1 MEKELRR
8 SIIKEIKKIELKGAI
23 YRIWQDKRLITIYSK
38 ESDRS
43 ILVTRIHI
51 LSGNYLKIKSLLITT
66 TDYNYIGDGLLE
78 LF

>member
-1 MEKELRR
+1 MKKELRR
-8 SIIKEIKKIELKGAI
+8 SIVKEIKKIELKGMI

-43 ILVTRIHI
+43 VLVTRIHI
-51 LSGNYLKIKSLLITT
+51 FNDNYLKIKSLLLTT
-66 TDYNYIGDGLLE
+66 TDYNYIGDGLFE

>member
-1 MEKELRR
+1 MKKELRR
-8 SIIKEIKKIELKGAI
+8 SIIKEIKKIELKGVI

-43 ILVTRIHI
+43 VLVTRIHI
-51 LSGNYLKIKSLLITT
+51 FNDNYLKINSLLLTT
-66 TDYNYIGDGLLE
+66 TDYNYIGDGLFE